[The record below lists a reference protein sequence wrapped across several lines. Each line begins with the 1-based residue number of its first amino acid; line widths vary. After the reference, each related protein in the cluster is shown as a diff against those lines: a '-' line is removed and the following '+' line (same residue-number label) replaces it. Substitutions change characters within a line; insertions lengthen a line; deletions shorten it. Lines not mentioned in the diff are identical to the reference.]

1 MCDIDEAA
9 IINLQ
14 RAVVAAK
21 LQKDPKSPVVAQTTD
36 TLLRLL
42 PVLAH
47 LPVDWTGTLQIP
59 FRPGVMGRI
68 EKLVPV
74 SWEEGLDKP

>member
-1 MCDIDEAA
+1 MCDDATLIQ
-9 IINLQ
+9 LQ

-21 LQKDPKSPVVAQTTD
+21 LNTDPHSPVVAQTAD

-47 LPVDWTGTLQIP
+47 LPVNWTGTLQIP

-74 SWEEGLDKP
+74 SYDDGQEG